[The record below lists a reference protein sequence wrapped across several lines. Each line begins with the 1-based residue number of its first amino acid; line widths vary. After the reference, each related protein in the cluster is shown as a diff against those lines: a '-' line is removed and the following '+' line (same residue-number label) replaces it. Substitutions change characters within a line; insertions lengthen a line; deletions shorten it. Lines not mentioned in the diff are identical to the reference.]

1 MTSDNYTPTIE
12 EVRNQYSSLGNPEP
26 DTAHYESEA
35 AYFDRWLAEHDA
47 GVRADQAAV
56 DASIA
61 ECFPGPLHSQQ
72 DIFVAEDIAAT
83 IRAVA
88 LTPTT
93 EETEQ

>member
-1 MTSDNYTPTIE
+1 MPEYTPAIDALTREIPKLYLDRADDAYYIAE
-12 EVRNQYSSLGNPEP
+12 AVVG
-26 DTAHYESEA
+26 SE
-35 AYFDRWLAEHDA
+35 WLAAHDA
-47 GVRADQAAV
+47 AVRADQAEK

-83 IRAVA
+83 IRAVV

-93 EETEQ
+93 KETEQ